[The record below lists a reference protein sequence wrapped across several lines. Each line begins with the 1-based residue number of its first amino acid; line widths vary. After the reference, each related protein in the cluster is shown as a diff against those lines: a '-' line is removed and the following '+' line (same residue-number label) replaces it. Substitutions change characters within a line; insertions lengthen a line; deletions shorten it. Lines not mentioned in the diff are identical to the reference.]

1 MNPRTSCIPAG
12 VPSRSPKLRPR
23 LWIQGVGLLL
33 LLQVLALPLAGQE
46 LAGCPILPPDDIWNV
61 RVDELPVD
69 PRSDDFVQAIGA
81 GVGVHPDFGTVYEGA
96 PIGIPFVVVPGS
108 QPRLPVDFLY
118 DDESDPGPYPIPPD
132 PPIEGGATSDGDRHV
147 LIVDRDACRLY
158 ELFDARP
165 VAGGSRWSAG
175 SGAVFDLRSH
185 ALRRDGWTS
194 ADAAGLPILPGL
206 VRYEEVAAGAI
217 HHALR
222 FTAPDTRSDHVWPA
236 RHDASDLSA
245 ARFPPM
251 GQRFRLRADFDL
263 SGFSPQVRVILRA
276 LQTYGMMLADNGSAW
291 FISGA
296 PDPRW
301 DDDTLVT
308 ELRRVKGR
316 DFEAVDVSS
325 LLVDADSG
333 RAAVAP
339 PEEGEWLDTPE
350 IPGFRF
356 RVRIVSGVGAELPVH
371 TEPCIP
377 ETLCVSGAVPGRSE
391 LFVRI
396 VGPKPNGRL
405 WPTLVRFST
414 SRIEIWIEQLS
425 TGLMRHYVLDGATPG
440 DDSLPGSF
448 DRDGFPPG

>member
-1 MNPRTSCIPAG
+1 MTIKTSSIPG
-12 VPSRSPKLRPR
+12 RVPSRPRKPRPR
-23 LWIQGVGLLL
+23 RWLPGVGLLL
-33 LLQVLALPLAGQE
+33 LLQILVPPLVAQE
-46 LAGCPILPPDDIWNV
+46 LAGCPVFPPDDVWNV

-69 PRSDDFVQAIGA
+69 PASNAYVQAIGA
-81 GVGVHPDFGTVYEGA
+81 GVGLHPDFGTVYEGA

-108 QPRLPVDFLY
+108 QPRVPVDFLY
-118 DDESDPGPYPIPPD
+118 DDESDPGPYPIPPN
-132 PPIEGGATSDGDRHV
+132 PPIEGGPAGDGDRHV
-147 LIVDRDACRLY
+147 LVVDRDACRLY

-165 VAGGSRWSAG
+165 LAGGSRWSAG
-175 SGAVFDLRSH
+175 SGAIFDLRSH
-185 ALRRDGWTS
+185 ALRTDGWTS

-263 SGFSPQVRVILRA
+263 SGFSPRVQVILRA

-301 DDDTLVT
+301 NDETLVT

-325 LLVDADSG
+325 LMGDPDSG
-333 RAAVAP
+333 RAGVAP
-339 PEEGEWLDTPE
+339 PQEGDWLETAE
-350 IPGFRF
+350 VPGFRF
-356 RVRIVSGVGAELPVH
+356 RVRIVPGVGEEIPVR

-425 TGLMRHYVLDGATPG
+425 TGLMQHYVLDGATPG